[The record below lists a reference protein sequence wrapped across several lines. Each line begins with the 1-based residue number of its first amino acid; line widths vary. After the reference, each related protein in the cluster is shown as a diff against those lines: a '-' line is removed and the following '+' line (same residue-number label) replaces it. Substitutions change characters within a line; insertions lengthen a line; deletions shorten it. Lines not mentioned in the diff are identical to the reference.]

1 MVYFFV
7 FDENIHT
14 VWRGKHGY
22 SVGHLFKIR
31 NSAVPR
37 MVYFCYVRNLFF
49 FNILSV
55 DSPEIYPFAN
65 FEKAAKKALSCKG
78 DSFAN
83 LDISV

>member
-1 MVYFFV
+1 
-7 FDENIHT
+7 
-14 VWRGKHGY
+14 
-22 SVGHLFKIR
+22 
-31 NSAVPR
+31 